1 MSALTDEIRTAV
13 RDALREELP
22 RALALAF
29 AEARATSV
37 DVTKAGLVDV
47 NEAAR
52 RLGLRPSTVYKRA
65 ESVELASVKLGRRLL
80 FRPAD
85 LADYADARRRTPMRV
100 REIVAAARNSDRQRT
115 HLRRI
120 KVPPRCT

>member
-85 LADYADARRRTPMRV
+85 LADARRRTPMRV

>member
-13 RDALREELP
+13 RDALRGELP
-22 RALALAF
+22 HALALAF

-37 DVTKAGLVDV
+37 DVTNAGLVDV

-100 REIVAAARNSDRQRT
+100 REIVAAARTATVKGRT
-115 HLRRI
+115 
-120 KVPPRCT
+120 